1 MHNTVKQIWTYFKF
15 GPDWKRSEHS
25 YTRQIFLIN
34 GNVTFFLEKTITG
47 CQVSYFFLFFPIFWK
62 IPIFFYFF
70 LFFTKIPIFSLFF
83 SNFFR
88 LSYYFSQKL
97 KEPSEIRRISC
108 LGKSHSCEIASLW
121 SFPPK
126 SPHDQPASVVLPQSR
141 VLIHSFMTVRVFG
154 YVFCVYFR
162 IYERKFLLML
172 TSQICPLA
180 CTLMKQRQHRQRS
193 KWIWPSV
200 TGRLLIM
207 KSL

>member
-1 MHNTVKQIWTYFKF
+1 M
-15 GPDWKRSEHS
+15 S
-25 YTRQIFLIN
+25 Y
-34 GNVTFFLEKTITG
+34 FFLFSEK
-47 CQVSYFFLFFPIFWK
+47 FLFFPIFHRNS
-62 IPIFFYFF
+62 YFF
-70 LFFTKIPIFSLFF
+70 LFF

-126 SPHDQPASVVLPQSR
+126 SSHDQLASVVLPQSR

-162 IYERKFLLML
+162 IYKRKLLLIL
-172 TSQICPLA
+172 TSQICHLA
-180 CTLMKQRQHRQRS
+180 CTLMKQRQHR
-193 KWIWPSV
+193 
-200 TGRLLIM
+200 
-207 KSL
+207 